1 MKLKIKKG
9 DIVQVI
15 TGNDRGKTGR
25 VMEVYPKKMKILVEG
40 VNIKKKHTRPTQN
53 NPKGGI
59 LDKEV
64 PLHYSNVMIVDS
76 DNQPTRIG
84 IRFDEKDNKRTPVR
98 YSKKNGSD
106 L

>member
-15 TGNDRGKTGR
+15 TGNDKGKTGR
-25 VMEVYPKKMKILVEG
+25 VMEVYPKKMRILVEG

-59 LDKEV
+59 LDKEI
-64 PLHYSNVMIVDS
+64 PLHYSNVMIIDS

-84 IRFDEKDNKRTPVR
+84 IRFDEKQTQRTPVR
-98 YSKKNGSD
+98 YSKKNGTD